1 MRSDRS
7 NAGECYQID
16 DDPATLTYC
25 APNIT
30 LALPYH
36 LVRSMQL
43 GEDETRVIVKYDDYT
58 ATITGADLGRLWH
71 ELRAYRLKEI
81 SINGGA
87 AAKTLRPETARS
99 LVESITIAR
108 TEAAAPD
115 GEGDEPG

>member
-7 NAGECYQID
+7 KPGECYQID
-16 DDPATLTYC
+16 EDPPTLTYC
-25 APNIT
+25 AANIT

-71 ELRAYRLKEI
+71 ELRAYRLKEV

-87 AAKTLRPETARS
+87 AGKALRQEIERC
-99 LVESITIAR
+99 LVETITIAR
-108 TEAAAPD
+108 KDADVPE
-115 GEGDEPG
+115 E

>member
-71 ELRAYRLKEI
+71 ELRAYRLKEV

-87 AAKTLRPETARS
+87 AGKALRQEIERC
-99 LVESITIAR
+99 LVESITIVRKDANVP
-108 TEAAAPD
+108 ED
-115 GEGDEPG
+115 